1 MWLLWAFLLNIAI
14 TIAVGVLARDK
25 GRSVAGW
32 VIFSLF
38 FGVIALIAIA
48 LLRPLYP
55 RDYDRYDPNRS
66 EEEARRQWKDRQW

>member
-14 TIAVGVLARDK
+14 AIAVGVLARDK

-48 LLRPLYP
+48 LVRPLYG
-55 RDYDRYDPNRS
+55 RNYDPYDPNRS
-66 EEEARRQWKDRQW
+66 EDEANRQWRDKRW